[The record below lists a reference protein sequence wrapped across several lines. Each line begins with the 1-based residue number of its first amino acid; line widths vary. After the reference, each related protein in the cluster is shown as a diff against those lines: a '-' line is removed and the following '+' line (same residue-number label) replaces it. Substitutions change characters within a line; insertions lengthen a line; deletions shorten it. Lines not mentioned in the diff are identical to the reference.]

1 MRKIVSL
8 FAATLFAAMAMLATP
23 NQAEARRYH
32 RGYGGGGAV
41 AALVIGGIAI
51 AALSHRRH
59 HRYYDS
65 YYDNDYG
72 YDYAP
77 RRSYYSSYSYPSYG
91 YGGYGGYGGHRGHN
105 RGAFGLNSGS
115 YGHHRGH
122 W

>member
-1 MRKIVSL
+1 MRKIVTL

-32 RGYGGGGAV
+32 RGYGGGAI

-65 YYDNDYG
+65 YYDDDYG

-77 RRSYYSSYSYPSYG
+77 RRRYYSSYSYPSYG
-91 YGGYGGYGGHRGHN
+91 YGGYGGYHGHSRAALGFRSGG
-105 RGAFGLNSGS
+105 F
-115 YGHHRGH
+115 GHHRGH